1 MGVILRKL
9 LLLSV
14 IGSCLILN
22 GCSKDIDSEK
32 VKNVENTETVNLIEQ
47 EVVSAGYEFPYIS
60 NDHFYDDVIVANN
73 EELYRKLRFNDF
85 EIGSKVIGAGLVH
98 ILQNQ
103 GDGRQTAI
111 ISTKT
116 RHNMNAGLYE
126 LLASKANFNG
136 NFALLVFNPSE
147 KARILNGDVIAFKG
161 VLAPSDT
168 YIYTSDSGEIEEIPI
183 IYVHYYKAGDL
194 SIPLINKFLEKPK
207 PSVEKNNNI
216 NAENKERL
224 IQKDN
229 QEVRK
234 KDEQT
239 QQVVEKEN
247 KVKKITDSMGVIWKR
262 QPKVGFTSAD
272 LEGEPRSATVL
283 VEANEQ
289 GIVTN
294 VVITKSSGLPALD
307 EKIIRATKYARFEP
321 YVENGIN
328 YPISAE
334 VPFDF
339 LP

>member
-1 MGVILRKL
+1 MRKL

-22 GCSKDIDSEK
+22 GCSKDIENEEF
-32 VKNVENTETVNLIEQ
+32 KNVENTETANLIEQ
-47 EVVSAGYEFPYIS
+47 DEVSSGYEFPYIS
-60 NDHFYDDVIVANN
+60 NDNFYDDVIVANN

-103 GDGRQTAI
+103 DDGRQTAI

-147 KARILNGDVIAFKG
+147 KARILNDDVIAFKG

-168 YIYTSDSGEIEEIPI
+168 YIYTNDSGEIEEIPI

-194 SIPLINKFLEKPK
+194 TMPLINKFIDKPK
-207 PSVEKNNNI
+207 PVKNDH
-216 NAENKERL
+216 NAIKTENEERL
-224 IQKDN
+224 VQKDN
-229 QEVRK
+229 SEIRK

-239 QQVVEKEN
+239 QQAVEKEN
-247 KVKKITDSMGVIWKR
+247 NVKKLTDSTEVTWKR

-272 LEGEPRSATVL
+272 LEGEPRSAVVM
-283 VEANEQ
+283 VEANER
-289 GIVTN
+289 GMVTN

-307 EKIIRATKYARFEP
+307 EKIIRATKSARFEP

-334 VPFDF
+334 LPFEF
-339 LP
+339 SP

>member
-1 MGVILRKL
+1 MKKISLIILFNL
-9 LLLSV
+9 LLM
-14 IGSCLILN
+14 LN
-22 GCSKDIDSEK
+22 GCAKKISNEETQASSETDTTDSEYIDT
-32 VKNVENTETVNLIEQ
+32 NSYL
-47 EVVSAGYEFPYIS
+47 YDFPYIS
-60 NDHFYDDVIVANN
+60 NDNFYDDVIVANN

-103 GDGRQTAI
+103 DDGRQTAI

-147 KARILNGDVIAFKG
+147 KARILNDDVIAFKG

-168 YIYTSDSGEIEEIPI
+168 YIYTNDSGEIEEIPI

-194 SIPLINKFLEKPK
+194 TMPLINKFIDKPK
-207 PSVEKNNNI
+207 PVKNDNNAI
-216 NAENKERL
+216 KTENEERL
-224 IQKDN
+224 VQKDN
-229 QEVRK
+229 SEIRK

-239 QQVVEKEN
+239 QQAVEKEN
-247 KVKKITDSMGVIWKR
+247 NVKKLTDSTEVTWKR

-272 LEGEPRSATVL
+272 LEGEPRSAVVM
-283 VEANEQ
+283 VEANER
-289 GIVTN
+289 GMVTN

-307 EKIIRATKYARFEP
+307 EKIIRATKFARFEP

-334 VPFDF
+334 LPFEF
-339 LP
+339 SP